1 MANIIDLRSD
11 TFTLPSDEMRKAMFE
26 AQVGDDV
33 FGEDPTVNELEAY
46 AADLF
51 GMEAALFCTSG
62 TQSNQIA
69 INVHT
74 RPGDEVICSNLAHI
88 YIYEGGGIALNSGSS
103 VRLIE
108 GPRGMFTADQV
119 KANINNRADVHLPNT
134 SLVCT
139 EDTVNKGGGAIWDF
153 NEILKIQEVCKANGM
168 ALHCDGARLFNALEE
183 TKMTPAEYA
192 KAYDSISVCL
202 SKGLSAPV
210 GSFLVGS
217 KEFILK
223 ARRRRK
229 SMGGGMR
236 QAGFLAAAGIH
247 AMKVE
252 RFRLHEDHAHAKA
265 IGNVLS
271 SVAYCAEIM
280 PVETNIVIWRP
291 TSNSSAEMIE
301 KLNAVGIKCFPFGPV
316 WLRFVFHRNVS
327 AEQVQEL
334 IDKLQGL

>member
-1 MANIIDLRSD
+1 
-11 TFTLPSDEMRKAMFE
+11 
-26 AQVGDDV
+26 
-33 FGEDPTVNELEAY
+33 
-46 AADLF
+46 
-51 GMEAALFCTSG
+51 
-62 TQSNQIA
+62 
-69 INVHT
+69 
-74 RPGDEVICSNLAHI
+74 
-88 YIYEGGGIALNSGSS
+88 
-103 VRLIE
+103 
-108 GPRGMFTADQV
+108 MFTAEQV

-236 QAGFLAAAGIH
+236 QAGFLAAAGLH

-334 IDKLQGL
+334 KDKLMNL